1 MIREFKRSATNTKPS
16 CRRVVQVMKA
26 THMAKRRSTSLA
38 AIAALFIGALTAS
51 ASLAQAQATQNGN
64 SQVAQDTR
72 GDDYLPPWQRGK
84 NAQGSEDG
92 PGAPQRITPQQRSD
106 PAPAPAPAPLADTY
120 SARPSGDTT
129 AAYRD
134 PPPPD
139 YRGGPGYA
147 PPPPYEDDT
156 YSSNEIVGAG
166 HRFFGGVSKGL
177 ASVVEHAFE
186 KQGRPNGYV
195 LGDEAG
201 GAFVAG
207 LRYGEGTLYTKNAG
221 VHRVYWQGPS
231 FGYDFGAE
239 GSKTM
244 ILVYNLRSV
253 DQIFNRFAGVDGSAY
268 FVGGVGV
275 TFQTY
280 DDVVLAPIRSG
291 VGLRLGANVGYL
303 KYTRTP
309 TWNPF

>member
-1 MIREFKRSATNTKPS
+1 MRTR
-16 CRRVVQVMKA
+16 
-26 THMAKRRSTSLA
+26 LA
-38 AIAALFIGALTAS
+38 SGIVALSALFGSVLTLPGAHAQAPAS
-51 ASLAQAQATQNGN
+51 QDGGVQLAQNAQ
-64 SQVAQDTR
+64 SDE
-72 GDDYLPPWQRGK
+72 YLPPWQRGK
-84 NAQGSEDG
+84 GNQAPDG
-92 PGAPQRITPQQRSD
+92 PGAPQSIAPPQN
-106 PAPAPAPAPLADTY
+106 
-120 SARPSGDTT
+120 SGS
-129 AAYRD
+129 
-134 PPPPD
+134 
-139 YRGGPGYA
+139 A
-147 PPPPYEDDT
+147 PPPPASADTYNPGYNAATASTGGAMPPPRDYTEPPSQAYAAPPYEDNT

-166 HRFFGGVSKGL
+166 EHFFGGVSKGL
-177 ASVVEHAFE
+177 AKVVEHAFAQ
-186 KQGRPNGYV
+186 QGRPNGYV

-244 ILVYNLRSV
+244 ILVYNLHDV
-253 DQIFNRFAGVDGSAY
+253 DQIYNRFAGVDGSAY
-268 FVGGVGV
+268 LVGGVGV